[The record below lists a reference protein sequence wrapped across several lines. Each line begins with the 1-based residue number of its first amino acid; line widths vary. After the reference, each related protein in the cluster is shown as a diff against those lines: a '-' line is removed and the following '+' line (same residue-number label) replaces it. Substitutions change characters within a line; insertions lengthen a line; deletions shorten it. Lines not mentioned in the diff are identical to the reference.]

1 MPRPR
6 PGHASR
12 EAERVDKLGRDRG
25 VIEGVHLEGRVRGEE
40 GSVEGDVSTDAH
52 AVRDG
57 FGGNEAG
64 RVFPSVPLPSEAL
77 EIGGAG
83 GARARVE
90 RFRVVVHVVQAR
102 GPITGPVTR
111 AEPAADAEIVVVVVP
126 RRRRVERHVA
136 PIVREIV
143 TLDVLSERSLGHGPR
158 RGGDR
163 EARRREEYG
172 DAPRGRS
179 HRRAASPRSDR
190 ARDARRREI
199 SCQPRKAQ
207 KCPETAST
215 RQTPTQRPPP
225 VITRRMNADRG
236 HMRTSN
242 VSESRTWPRAGVFAR
257 GKRHEVKMQSD
268 AAVGPFVSRPA
279 FAPTTGGPKRVRVAV
294 GESPPPFAE
303 RGLMIGA
310 IEANNLSR
318 ADLIE
323 GRARLTG
330 ASRSTARD

>member
-57 FGGNEAG
+57 FGGNDPAG

-77 EIGGAG
+77 EIGGAGG

-126 RRRRVERHVA
+126 RDRRV
-136 PIVREIV
+136 
-143 TLDVLSERSLGHGPR
+143 D
-158 RGGDR
+158 GG
-163 EARRREEYG
+163 
-172 DAPRGRS
+172 
-179 HRRAASPRSDR
+179 RADR
-190 ARDARRREI
+190 A
-199 SCQPRKAQ
+199 
-207 KCPETAST
+207 
-215 RQTPTQRPPP
+215 
-225 VITRRMNADRG
+225 
-236 HMRTSN
+236 
-242 VSESRTWPRAGVFAR
+242 
-257 GKRHEVKMQSD
+257 
-268 AAVGPFVSRPA
+268 
-279 FAPTTGGPKRVRVAV
+279 
-294 GESPPPFAE
+294 
-303 RGLMIGA
+303 
-310 IEANNLSR
+310 
-318 ADLIE
+318 
-323 GRARLTG
+323 
-330 ASRSTARD
+330 